1 MKSIAREAC
10 IKIKNN
16 PQQWK
21 QIYKEF
27 SFFFNVLFNKPVIS
41 ERITISW
48 YKIKISVQ

>member
-27 SFFFNVLFNKPVIS
+27 SFFLMFCLINQWSQKELQSPD
-41 ERITISW
+41 
-48 YKIKISVQ
+48 IK